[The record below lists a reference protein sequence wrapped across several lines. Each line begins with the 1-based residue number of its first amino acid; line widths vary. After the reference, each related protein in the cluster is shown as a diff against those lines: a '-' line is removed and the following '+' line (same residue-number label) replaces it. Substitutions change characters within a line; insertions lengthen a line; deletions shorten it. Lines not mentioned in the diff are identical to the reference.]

1 MKRLLVIL
9 GCLMLL
15 GCTEEPNITITEKE
29 NKTGSGQLITS
40 AEVIKYAFQLT
51 IDGKVVMQL
60 TEEELLKMSVEQW
73 QCIAVLGICR
83 GMGRDTTKE
92 MAKRMFPEYFKEKG
106 GETLR

>member
-1 MKRLLVIL
+1 MKKRVVIL

-15 GCTEEPNITITEKE
+15 GCTGEPNIAVEG
-29 NKTGSGQLITS
+29 NKTDSGQSNTS
-40 AEVIKYAFQLT
+40 AEAIEYAFQLT

-83 GMGRDTTKE
+83 GMGKDTIEK

-106 GETLR
+106 EK